1 MRHEE
6 KFISIPVNYR
16 LYNLVY
22 KMLENGISRDMIAN
36 VLGISLADLNWYIS
50 QEHEL
55 EVVEYETAEIMACSD
70 KNKLK

>member
-1 MRHEE
+1 MRHDE

-55 EVVEYETAEIMACSD
+55 EVVEYETAEIMANSD